1 MTSKNA
7 LRPFLQIALFLL
19 LVVLASCSAGPGV
32 TQPPAVDPSPPPV
45 PTVAVP
51 PTPTPVPATVW
62 LIAGPEVDARLRED
76 YANALANL
84 AAQDNL
90 AFEVLDSFR
99 QSDLPADLKVV
110 IFLSPQDDIS
120 TLAANLP
127 NTQFTV
133 VTASDLQP
141 AANLSVIQ
149 TADNLVVFLA
159 GYLATLNAPDFRS
172 GALLVDGTANSAQLQ
187 DSFLN
192 GGRYFCGRCA
202 PVFAPIVLFPQ
213 VGMVPAN
220 ADAAGWQAAFDALNQ
235 NNIEMLY
242 LPAEGLQPDFLV
254 YLAGKN
260 VKIIS
265 NAPPPA
271 GSEGL
276 WVATVQ
282 SDTLTAL
289 TTLWPDLIAGTG
301 GKISQAGLVL
311 TNVNGAN
318 LSLGRQQLAEKI
330 IPDLTSGVISPLS
343 VP

>member
-7 LRPFLQIALFLL
+7 FRPFLQIALFLL
-19 LVVLASCSAGPGV
+19 LVILAACSASPGV
-32 TQPPAVDPSPPPV
+32 TQAPPVDPSPSPV

-51 PTPTPVPATVW
+51 PTPTPTPASVW
-62 LIAGPEVDARLRED
+62 LIASPDVDARLRED
-76 YANALANL
+76 YSNVLANL

-99 QSDLPADLKVV
+99 QSDLPADLKVAL
-110 IFLSPQDDIS
+110 FLSIPEDLTS
-120 TLAANLP
+120 LAANLP
-127 NTQFTV
+127 DTQFAA
-133 VTASDLQP
+133 VTSSDLQP
-141 AANLSVIQ
+141 AANLSVIR
-149 TADNLVVFLA
+149 TADNQVVFLA

-172 GALLVDGTANSAQLQ
+172 GALFVDGAANSAQLQ

-213 VGMVPAN
+213 VGVVPAN
-220 ADAAGWQAAFDALNQ
+220 ADAAGWQAAFDTLNQ

-242 LPAEGLQPDFLV
+242 LPAEGLLPDFLA
-254 YLAGKN
+254 YLAGMN

-282 SDTLTAL
+282 SDTLAAINA
-289 TTLWPDLIAGTG
+289 LWPDLLAGTG
-301 GKISQAGLVL
+301 GQISQAGLAL

-318 LSLGRQQLAEKI
+318 LSMGRQQLAEKI
-330 IPDLTSGVISPLS
+330 IPDLTSGVIYPLS

>member
-7 LRPFLQIALFLL
+7 IRPFLHITLL
-19 LVVLASCSAGPGV
+19 LLFAVMAACSAGPGV
-32 TQPPAVDPSPPPV
+32 TQVPPIDPSPSPV
-45 PTVAVP
+45 PTVAVS
-51 PTPTPVPATVW
+51 PTPTPAPASVW

-76 YANALANL
+76 FSNVLANQ

-90 AFEVLDSFR
+90 AFEVKDSFS
-99 QSDLPADLKVV
+99 QSDLPADLKIA
-110 IFLSPQDDIS
+110 IFLSPPDDIS
-120 TLAANLP
+120 TLAVSLP
-127 NTQFTV
+127 TTQFV
-133 VTASDLQP
+133 AVTSADLQP
-141 AANLSVIQ
+141 AANLSVIR
-149 TADNLVVFLA
+149 TADNQAVFLA

-172 GALLVDGTANSAQLQ
+172 GALFVDVVANSAQLQ

-213 VGMVPAN
+213 VGVVPAN

-242 LPAEGLQPDFLV
+242 LPAEGLLPDFLA
-254 YLAGKN
+254 YLAGIN
-260 VKIIS
+260 VKVIS

-282 SDTLTAL
+282 SDTLAAITI
-289 TTLWPDLIAGTG
+289 LWPDLIAGTG
-301 GKISQAGLVL
+301 GKIGLASLAL

>member
-19 LVVLASCSAGPGV
+19 LVILAACSADPGV
-32 TQPPAVDPSPPPV
+32 TQAPPVDPSPSPG
-45 PTVAVP
+45 PTLADP
-51 PTPTPVPATVW
+51 PTPTPAPASVW
-62 LIAGPEVDARLRED
+62 LIAGPDVAVRLRED
-76 YANALANL
+76 YSNVLANQ

-90 AFEVLDSFR
+90 AFEVKDSFR
-99 QSDLPADLKVV
+99 QSDLPADLKVAL
-110 IFLSPQDDIS
+110 FLSPLDDIS
-120 TLAANLP
+120 TLTANLP
-127 NTQFTV
+127 NTQFAA

-141 AANLSVIQ
+141 AANFSVIR
-149 TADNLVVFLA
+149 TADNQVAFLA

-172 GALLVDGTANSAQLQ
+172 GALFVDGAANSAQLQ

-213 VGMVPAN
+213 VGVVPAN
-220 ADAAGWQAAFDALNQ
+220 ADAAGWQAAFDVLNQ

-242 LPAEGLQPDFLV
+242 LPTEGLLPDFLA

-282 SDTLTAL
+282 SDTLAAIQA
-289 TTLWPDLIAGTG
+289 LWPDLIAGTG
-301 GKISQAGLVL
+301 GKTSQAGLAL
-311 TNVNGAN
+311 TNVNSAN

-330 IPDLTSGVISPLS
+330 IPDLTSGIISPLS